1 MLPSAWVYFLT
12 NRHHTTLYTGV
23 STNMSTRLWEHKSK
37 QNKKSFSAKYN
48 LNKLVYIEAFET
60 LVEAIKREKYLKGK
74 SRAFKEALIRKTN
87 PDWNDLEHSLKP
99 FILPVE

>member
-23 STNMSTRLWEHKSK
+23 STDLSTRLWEHKSK

-48 LNKLVYIEAFET
+48 LHKLVYIEAFET

-74 SRAFKEALIRKTN
+74 SRAFKEALINNTN
-87 PDWNDLEHSLKP
+87 PDWNDLQPSLG
-99 FILPVE
+99 ILIHL

>member
-1 MLPSAWVYFLT
+1 M
-12 NRHHTTLYTGV
+12 
-23 STNMSTRLWEHKSK
+23 
-37 QNKKSFSAKYN
+37 
-48 LNKLVYIEAFET
+48 NKLVYIEAFET